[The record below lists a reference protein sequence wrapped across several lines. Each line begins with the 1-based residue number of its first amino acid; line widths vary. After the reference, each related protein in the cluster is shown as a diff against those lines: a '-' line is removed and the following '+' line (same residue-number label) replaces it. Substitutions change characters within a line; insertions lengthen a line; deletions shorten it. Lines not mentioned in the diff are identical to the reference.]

1 MGSMSHFG
9 SFSGSHGMGSMGHG
23 GRGHGGK

>member
-1 MGSMSHFG
+1 MSHFG

-23 GRGHGGK
+23 GHGHGGK